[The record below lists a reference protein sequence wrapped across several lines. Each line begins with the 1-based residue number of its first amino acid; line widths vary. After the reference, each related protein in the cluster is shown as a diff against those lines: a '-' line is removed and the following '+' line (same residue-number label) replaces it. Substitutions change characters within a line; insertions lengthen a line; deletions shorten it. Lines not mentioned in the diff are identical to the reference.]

1 MAVMSELLLLGERHD
16 FKESSRRLPATS
28 VTRAS
33 GLLSFFLS
41 LIPAG
46 WGVVVLAAPL
56 ALDPR

>member
-1 MAVMSELLLLGERHD
+1 MSELLLLGEWHD

-33 GLLSFFLS
+33 GLLAFLLL

-46 WGVVVLAAPL
+46 WGVVILGAPL